1 MTYVFFIFI
10 LSFRIHWHLFES
22 NLRAARQPV
31 SGISTNPATIRSAI
45 VHHCPPL
52 QLGVEKARSQRSFR
66 RFLAYIGHRY
76 WFQHVSNI
84 FSPLGGLEMTG
95 RRPMLAQGENLQ
107 SDQSVLYLID
117 FGCCNPWIQQTIFTQ
132 HQTVLSQWPYYPRQ
146 PMYLFVSLRV

>member
-1 MTYVFFIFI
+1 MNFILLKSLWNMFF

-31 SGISTNPATIRSAI
+31 SGISTNPATIR
-45 VHHCPPL
+45 PPL
-52 QLGVEKARSQRSFR
+52 PTSSAWSWESSVSRSFR

-95 RRPMLAQGENLQ
+95 RRPMLAQGEHLQ
-107 SDQSVLYLID
+107 SDQSALYLID
-117 FGCCNPWIQQTIFTQ
+117 VGCCNPWIQQNNFHTASNST
-132 HQTVLSQWPYYPRQ
+132 Q
-146 PMYLFVSLRV
+146 PMTILPKTTEVSL